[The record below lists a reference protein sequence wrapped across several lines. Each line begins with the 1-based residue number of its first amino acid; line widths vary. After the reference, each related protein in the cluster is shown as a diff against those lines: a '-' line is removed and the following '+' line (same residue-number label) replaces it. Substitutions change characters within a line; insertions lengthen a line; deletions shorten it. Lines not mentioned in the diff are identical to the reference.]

1 MSKTTQST
9 TRVLAMF
16 GLFAMLAPLAVF
28 AQSSQDFTIPF
39 NFTVGSQTLN
49 AGTYRVSE
57 IAPYTLLI
65 QGSAKHS
72 TAIVATTP
80 QIPETQSGLATMT
93 FTRYGE
99 RYFLSRVAKPGRG
112 WGLQTSRAEKEL
124 LAHSDSSRRV
134 AVVASLRK

>member
-28 AQSSQDFTIPF
+28 AQSSQNFTIPF
-39 NFTVGSQTLN
+39 NFTVGSKTLD

-65 QGSAKHS
+65 QGGEKHAA
-72 TAIVATTP
+72 AIVATTP
-80 QIPETQSGLATMT
+80 QTPGTRPSQATMT
-93 FTRYGE
+93 FNRYGE
-99 RYFLSRVAKPGRG
+99 RYFLSRVANPGRG
-112 WGLQTSRAEKEL
+112 WGLQLSPAEKEL
-124 LAHSDSSRRV
+124 LAHRDSSGRV